1 MPSMRNGKRAPEV
14 ELRWKQGWLMNLS
27 RISNGQGRF
36 FMTGLTCSSGART
49 KSNVYYKNAIAAVPE
64 LLLRKPDLMAV
75 QALMGIFEI
84 HGPCATPRSTGREK
98 EQPILTLSLGLP
110 PSNASADLG
119 ADSPHPDWVYE
130 SIAQN
135 AGPSDMDLFTW
146 FRRLSVIRHKIY
158 TSLYRTKDSQ
168 AFPHGQSS
176 IVQALQLELTS
187 FQRTLPV
194 DLGHAVEFITR
205 LPGHPKSPF
214 VSLLCAYHNTVI
226 LLHQTQ
232 IFFRAPKVS
241 TPSRATELSQKACV
255 GAARQTAFLLNAL
268 PPWWWPLVTLYI
280 FAAFNILF
288 ASQSRV
294 NGSNDL
300 PPFYMCHRKWPVR
313 KPEFGRRIR
322 PIGDVTFDWKYI

>member
-1 MPSMRNGKRAPEV
+1 MDKDVSSRLA
-14 ELRWKQGWLMNLS
+14 ELALP
-27 RISNGQGRF
+27 
-36 FMTGLTCSSGART
+36 SGART

-75 QALMGIFEI
+75 QALMGINLLSIAISSCAQFEI
-84 HGPCATPRSTGREK
+84 HRSCSTPRSTCREQ
-98 EQPILTLSLGLP
+98 EQPILILSLGYMMEELYRPWQGLP
-110 PSNASADLG
+110 PSNASADFG

-135 AGPSDMDLFTW
+135 AGFSDMDLFTW

-168 AFPHGQSS
+168 ALPHGQSS
-176 IVQALQLELTS
+176 IIQALQLELTS

-194 DLGHAVEFITR
+194 DPGHAVEFITK
-205 LPGHPKSPF
+205 LPGHLKSPF

-232 IFFRAPKVS
+232 IFFRAPKIP

-255 GAARQTAFLLNAL
+255 DAARQTAFLLNAL

-288 ASQSRV
+288 AI

-300 PPFYMCHRKWPVR
+300 PPFYMCNRKWPLR
-313 KPEFGRRIR
+313 KPELSRNEINGYQ
-322 PIGDVTFDWKYI
+322 G